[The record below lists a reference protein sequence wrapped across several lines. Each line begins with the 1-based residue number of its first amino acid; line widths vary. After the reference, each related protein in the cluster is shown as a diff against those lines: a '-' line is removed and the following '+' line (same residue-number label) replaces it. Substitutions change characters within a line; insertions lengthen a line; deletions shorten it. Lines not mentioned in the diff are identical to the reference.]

1 MGRSLR
7 RIVAILLICCF
18 MAALGSCGTR
28 AEARDV
34 LCELLASASLPRGVI
49 YSSDAPEGGTGRA
62 SASFLASLYGED
74 ALSHEFG
81 RLESFAI
88 YSSARME
95 LCEVAVFAC
104 LAASD
109 ADLVVKMCRG
119 RVERLERYAT
129 TTGKE
134 APQMRV
140 WVRGR
145 WVFMA
150 VCGEA
155 DALMERSSRVLAGA

>member
-1 MGRSLR
+1 MKRGGRWV
-7 RIVAILLICCF
+7 VATLLICCL
-18 MAALGSCGTR
+18 AAGLCSCGVR
-28 AEARDV
+28 READEV
-34 LCELLASASLPRGVI
+34 LSELLATSSLPRGVI
-49 YSSDAPEGGTGRA
+49 YSSDAPEGGAGRA
-62 SASFLASLYGED
+62 SESFLAALYGED

-95 LCEVAVFAC
+95 LCEVAVFGC
-104 LAASD
+104 FAASD
-109 ADLVVKMCRG
+109 ADLLAKMCRG
-119 RVERLERYAT
+119 RVERLERYIAAA
-129 TTGKE
+129 GKE

-140 WVRGR
+140 WARGR

-155 DALMERSSRVLAGA
+155 DALMERSSRVLAGV